1 MLFACRALFGIG
13 MGGEWSAG
21 MALTL
26 EHWARPLAWN
36 CLGPA
41 ARGLWMGVHPVGG
54 RVHLCVPAARGLRRA
69 GVAIDALAG
78 IVPAFLVFW
87 IRSRVAESP
96 VWLER
101 QLHLRKHPI
110 REETSVLRI
119 FRRGIVR
126 TTLQTSLLMASLMFS
141 FYSLTYWY
149 ATFLR
154 EAGRTT
160 LGLDHRRAAPGNC
173 GSVAWTR
180 DERTSAGR
188 DRSVRGNRRFAGK
201 DAVVA
206 H

>member
-1 MLFACRALFGIG
+1 MESGRPVWRSHWSTGPARLRGIASGLLQGGFGWGFILSG
-13 MGGEWSAG
+13 VVFTYVYPQLEDSGE
-21 MALTL
+21 
-26 EHWARPLAWN
+26 LAW
-36 CLGPA
+36 
-41 ARGLWMGVHPVGG
+41 RSMLW
-54 RVHLCVPAARGLRRA
+54 L
-69 GVAIDALAG
+69 G

-101 QLHLRKHPI
+101 QLHLREHPI